1 MVIIG
6 AYDNWWGNDIMFD
19 YILKKLRFCQL
30 LSQNSDK
37 RNNTQGPSQTNLSD
51 NLKQNLNV
59 LRGILGTSYDV
70 VMREFAFGDQGQIKG
85 ALIFLDGMTD
95 RTIVNESILKPLMY
109 DSQFIGKNETLVQSN
124 IDVIKKTMISVGQVQ
139 EVTTIDEAIDGCLSG
154 STILLINGSNKA
166 LVIITAGW
174 ETRGVEEPKTE
185 TVVRGPRE
193 GFTESLLTNTTLLR
207 RKLKNPNLSLETMS
221 IGKQTKTKVC
231 IAYLKGIANPQ
242 LIEEIQR
249 RLKRINTDAILESG
263 YIEQF
268 IEDAPFSIFTQVGN
282 SEKPDSVA
290 AKLLEGR
297 AAILV
302 DGTPFVLSVPMLFIE
317 GFQSA
322 EDYYS
327 RPYFSSLTRILRF
340 LAFTISILGPAT
352 YVALTT
358 FHQELIPTPLLLS
371 MASAQE
377 GVPLPAVGEALIMGI
392 IFEILREAG
401 IRLPRP
407 VGQAISIVGALVIG
421 ESAVSAGL
429 IAAPMV
435 ILVALTAVSSFVVPV
450 HVDSATI
457 LRLIFTVLAGFMGG
471 IGIMIGL
478 VGVFIHLSS
487 LRSFGTPYLSPL
499 APLSVG
505 DLKDTF
511 IRVPMWAMFT
521 RPRTIGWHDP
531 QRQEFRLKPNPPS
544 EQANDSKD

>member
-1 MVIIG
+1 
-6 AYDNWWGNDIMFD
+6 MFG
-19 YILKKLRFCQL
+19 YILKKLHFWQL
-30 LSQNSDK
+30 LNQYSEK
-37 RNNTQGPSQTNLSD
+37 ENNTQEPTQAKLSN
-51 NLKQNLNV
+51 NLKENLNL
-59 LRGILGTSYDV
+59 LRGLLGTSYDV
-70 VMREFAFGDQGQIKG
+70 VMREFSFGDQGQIQG
-85 ALIFLDGMTD
+85 ALVFLEGMTD
-95 RTIVNESILKPLMY
+95 RTIVNESILKPLMH
-109 DSQFIGKNETLVQSN
+109 DRQFIGKNELSGQTNLE
-124 IDVIKKTMISVGQVQ
+124 VIKNTVLSVGLVE
-139 EVTTIDEAIDGCLSG
+139 EVTTIDEIIDDCLSG
-154 STILLINGSNKA
+154 STILLINNSNQA

-193 GFTESLLTNTTLLR
+193 GFTESLLINTTLLR

-231 IAYLKGIANPQ
+231 IVYLKGLANPR

-282 SEKPDSVA
+282 SEKPDTVA

-297 AAILV
+297 AAIMV
-302 DGTPFVLSVPMLFIE
+302 DGTPFVLTIPMLFIE

-327 RPYFSSLTRILRF
+327 RPYFSNVVRLLRF
-340 LAFTISILGPAT
+340 VAFSIAILAPAI

-377 GVPLPAVGEALIMGI
+377 GVPLPAVGEALIMGV

-421 ESAVSAGL
+421 EAAVSAGL

-435 ILVALTAVSSFVVPV
+435 IVVALTAVSSFVVPV
-450 HVDSATI
+450 HVDSGGV
-457 LRLIFTVLAGFMGG
+457 LRVIFTILAGFMGG
-471 IGIMIGL
+471 IGIMFGLIGVL
-478 VGVFIHLSS
+478 IHLSS

-511 IRVPMWAMFT
+511 IRVPLWAMLT

-531 QRQEFRLKPNPPS
+531 QRQEFRLKPTPPT
-544 EQANDSKD
+544 EQDKE